1 MLIKWLYLYFA
12 WVYKQWGYK
21 ANQQEGD
28 IVYPV
33 AASASVGVASTA
45 VGTTITVQEHTGTGF
60 HFINSLAVT
69 TNYAFRWIAICW

>member
-1 MLIKWLYLYFA
+1 MYSSLL
-12 WVYKQWGYK
+12 QWGYK